1 MLPSLCQRLELDLEK
16 SESNWSER
24 ERRLERKEIGSEER
38 LEKGGRKEAG
48 GIKRRKRR
56 RRRRKG
62 VRKFKNIELLSVVA
76 SYWPTENF
84 ECRVSNIEG

>member
-24 ERRLERKEIGSEER
+24 ERIGRRKEIGSEER
-38 LEKGGRKEAG
+38 LEKGGREEAG
-48 GIKRRKRR
+48 GIRRRR

-62 VRKFKNIELLSVVA
+62 VKKFKNIELLSVVA